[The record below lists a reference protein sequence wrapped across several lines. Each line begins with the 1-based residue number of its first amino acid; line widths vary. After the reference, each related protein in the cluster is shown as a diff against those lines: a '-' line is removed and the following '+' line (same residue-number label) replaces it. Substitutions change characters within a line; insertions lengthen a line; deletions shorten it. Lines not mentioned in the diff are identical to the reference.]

1 MPKTLMIKD
10 PAKWKPIN
18 LKRFIGGIKKLQKE
32 VGIKRLKEIE
42 EKAIQDERYKH
53 AIIINYILNKNSHS
67 IQDGGADN
75 EGLWRDLEEY
85 ENYLNE

>member
-1 MPKTLMIKD
+1 MPKIT
-10 PAKWKPIN
+10 
-18 LKRFIGGIKKLQKE
+18 KE
-32 VGIKRLKEIE
+32 NKIIQELE

-53 AIIINYILNKNSHS
+53 SIIINYILNKNSHS
-67 IQDGGADN
+67 IQDGGADD